1 MKLPLSEHPEE
12 VITKGETW
20 IIMKITIDRENCS
33 SCGTCW
39 EGCPEIFEQN
49 PDDSF
54 SQIVEKYRLN
64 GNNAEGR
71 PAEEFEDCSARA
83 AEDCCAEVI
92 HVEEK

>member
-1 MKLPLSEHPEE
+1 LPQSEHPEE
-12 VITKGETW
+12 VTKGETW

-64 GNNAEGR
+64 KNNAEGR

-92 HVEEK
+92 HIEEK

>member
-1 MKLPLSEHPEE
+1 MALSDYPEE
-12 VITKGETW
+12 VIKKRGDF
-20 IIMKITIDRENCS
+20 IMKITIDRENCS

-71 PAEEFEDCSARA
+71 PTEEFEDCSARA
-83 AEDCCAEVI
+83 AESCCAEVI
-92 HVEEK
+92 HVEEE